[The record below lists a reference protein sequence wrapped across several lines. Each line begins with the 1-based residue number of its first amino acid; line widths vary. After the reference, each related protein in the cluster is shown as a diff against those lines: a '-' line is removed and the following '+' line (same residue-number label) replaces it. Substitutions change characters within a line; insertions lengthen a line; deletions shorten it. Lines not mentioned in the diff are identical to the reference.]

1 LNYHTIAYFAT
12 TFSDRSVEKS
22 VFKNQF
28 LWIERLFLLISIPH
42 DQQLNYQV
50 KKALIVEDFRPI
62 AEIWKKAL
70 LLEKYTEIEITD
82 TTDQLEALIA
92 SFQPDLV
99 FMDINLKGN
108 RDGIET
114 VTELI
119 PQFPSL
125 NVLFL
130 SMHGQP
136 HMMEKA
142 MKAGA
147 KGYMTK
153 SSPLTEI
160 KTAVQHIESGNLYI
174 CDQMR
179 IHWKTD

>member
-1 LNYHTIAYFAT
+1 L
-12 TFSDRSVEKS
+12 DRTA
-22 VFKNQF
+22 VFVNF
-28 LWIERLFLLISIPH
+28 DPT
-42 DQQLNYQV
+42 DQQLNYPV

-92 SFQPDLV
+92 SLQPDIV
-99 FMDINLKGN
+99 FMDINLKGK

-114 VTELI
+114 VAELI

-125 NVLFL
+125 KVLFL

-142 MKAGA
+142 MKTGA
-147 KGYMTK
+147 KGYITK

-160 KTAVQHIESGNLYI
+160 KNAIKHIESGEQYV

-179 IHWKTD
+179 MHWKID

>member
-1 LNYHTIAYFAT
+1 M
-12 TFSDRSVEKS
+12 
-22 VFKNQF
+22 
-28 LWIERLFLLISIPH
+28 
-42 DQQLNYQV
+42 

-70 LLEKYTEIEITD
+70 ELENYSEIEITD
-82 TTDQLEALIA
+82 TTDNLENLIE
-92 SFQPDLV
+92 SFQPELV
-99 FMDINLKGN
+99 FMDINLKGK

-125 NVLFL
+125 KVLFL

-136 HMMEKA
+136 HMMENA

-160 KTAVQHIESGNLYI
+160 KTAIQQIESGRLYI

-179 IHWKTD
+179 MYWKTD